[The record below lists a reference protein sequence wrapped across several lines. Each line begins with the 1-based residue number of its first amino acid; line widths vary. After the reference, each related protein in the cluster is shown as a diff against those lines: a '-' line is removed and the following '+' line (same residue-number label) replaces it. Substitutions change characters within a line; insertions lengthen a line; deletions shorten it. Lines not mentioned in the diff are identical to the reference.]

1 LTISTAQLWRFG
13 PFEFDERTGELRRGS
28 FPIKLQEQPARV
40 LALLLLN
47 KGELVTREQLRGHLW
62 PDDTFVDFEHSLNT
76 AIKKLREALEDSAE
90 RPNYI
95 ETLPRR
101 GYRFIAAVSF
111 GPAPAQEQTAAAE
124 VTTAVPSRRKARG
137 FWYGAAAVGI
147 IVALLFGLKFGR
159 QLLFGPAP
167 SPRIQSLAVLP
178 LANLSGDSSQDYFAD
193 GMTDELTTDLAKIS
207 GLKVV
212 SSTSAMQYRGTH
224 PSLKRIAQDLN
235 VDAVIEGSVVR
246 AGDRV
251 RITVQLIDARNDQ
264 HLWAENYERDFR
276 DILSVQNT
284 VALEIAG
291 QVRANLTSQ
300 ERKAFDVRRTVVPE
314 AYDAY
319 LRGRNELGKQR
330 QGALRK
336 GLEYFQQ
343 AITLDRLYAPA
354 YAGLADSY
362 SLLVNYSAL
371 PPREAFPLARSAALK
386 ALELDPALA
395 EAHTSLAYVKHHFD
409 WDWVGAEAEYKQSIQ
424 LDPNNAITHLRYA
437 ELLSNVARHDEAI
450 REVRR
455 AHELAPLSLVIQ
467 ANVGADLY
475 YARRYDEAITEL
487 QKVLAADPH
496 RVWARIYLAMCYEQK
511 RLYTEALVEM
521 EKVRTEFNGQAGSGE
536 AHLYASMG
544 RIQDARRLLKDLEQ
558 PAPDGAQDWFFI
570 AAIYAQLGEKDQA
583 FNWLEQAHE
592 NRDFFL
598 TYLKVFPQMDPLR
611 SDPRYTS
618 MVRRMGLP

>member
-1 LTISTAQLWRFG
+1 
-13 PFEFDERTGELRRGS
+13 
-28 FPIKLQEQPARV
+28 
-40 LALLLLN
+40 
-47 KGELVTREQLRGHLW
+47 
-62 PDDTFVDFEHSLNT
+62 
-76 AIKKLREALEDSAE
+76 
-90 RPNYI
+90 
-95 ETLPRR
+95 
-101 GYRFIAAVSF
+101 
-111 GPAPAQEQTAAAE
+111 
-124 VTTAVPSRRKARG
+124 
-137 FWYGAAAVGI
+137 
-147 IVALLFGLKFGR
+147 
-159 QLLFGPAP
+159 
-167 SPRIQSLAVLP
+167 
-178 LANLSGDSSQDYFAD
+178 
-193 GMTDELTTDLAKIS
+193 
-207 GLKVV
+207 
-212 SSTSAMQYRGTH
+212 YRGTR

-251 RITVQLIDARNDQ
+251 RITVQLIDARNDR
-264 HLWAENYERDFR
+264 HLWAESYERDFG
-276 DILSVQNT
+276 DILNVQNT

-291 QVRANLTSQ
+291 QVRASLTSQ

-330 QGALRK
+330 QDALRK

-343 AITLDRLYAPA
+343 AIALDRLYAPA

-371 PPREAFPLARSAALK
+371 PPREAFPRARSAALK

-409 WDWVGAEAEYKQSIQ
+409 WDWSGAEAEYKQSIQ

-437 ELLSNVARHDEAI
+437 ELLSNVARHDEAL

-467 ANVGADLY
+467 ANIGSVLY
-475 YARRYDEAITEL
+475 HARRYDEAITEL

-496 RVWARIYLAMCYEQK
+496 RAWSRIFLAMCYEQK
-511 RLYTEALVEM
+511 RLYPEALAEL
-521 EKVRTEFNGQAGSGE
+521 ETVRAEFNGQPASDDE

-544 RIQDARRLLKDLEQ
+544 RTQDARRLLKDLEQ
-558 PAPDGAQDWFFI
+558 PAPDGVQDWFFI
-570 AAIYAQLGEKDQA
+570 AGIYAQLGEKDQA
-583 FNWLEQAHE
+583 FYWLEQAYE
-592 NRDFFL
+592 NRDFFM

-618 MVRRMGLP
+618 MVRRMGFP